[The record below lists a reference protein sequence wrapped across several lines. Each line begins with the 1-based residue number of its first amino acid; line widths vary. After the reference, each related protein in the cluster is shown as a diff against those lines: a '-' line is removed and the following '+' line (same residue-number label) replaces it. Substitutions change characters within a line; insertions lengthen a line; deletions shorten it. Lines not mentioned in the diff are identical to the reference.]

1 MGMGDFG
8 AIFRGTEKPDPT
20 AARLCAKAP
29 SFQFGTCDR
38 QGSHGQCSRLG
49 VSHGKSLSEKFPSPM
64 PRRNASTPTSNQ
76 AKNAPNIIMSG
87 AFLVNRSNQLRER
100 VACTSRFRLLQ
111 PKRSVQVQFQPS
123 HGHVRP
129 FRQLDRKR
137 LAHGPSQLMDLELE

>member
-1 MGMGDFG
+1 MRLGDFG

-20 AARLCAKAP
+20 AARLCAKKP

-64 PRRNASTPTSNQ
+64 PRRNASTQKQNQ
-76 AKNAPNIIMSG
+76 AKKAPNITSG
-87 AFLVNRSNQLRER
+87 AFLANRSNQLRGR